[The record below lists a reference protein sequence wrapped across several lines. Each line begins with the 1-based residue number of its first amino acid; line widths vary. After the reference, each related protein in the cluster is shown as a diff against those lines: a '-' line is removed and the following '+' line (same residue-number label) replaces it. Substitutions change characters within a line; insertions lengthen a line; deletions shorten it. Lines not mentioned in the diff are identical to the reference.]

1 MKHTHEQL
9 RLLSEAMR
17 QFGGVITL
25 PVSLAV
31 ELKEYERVSALPWE
45 EAAEH
50 VRRMRLE
57 GYACGPA
64 GFFYIKACEGLL
76 ARYKKGE
83 RTQELFDEMNDVH

>member
-1 MKHTHEQL
+1 MKHTNEQL
-9 RLLSEAMR
+9 KLLSEAMK

-45 EAAEH
+45 KVAEH
-50 VRRMRLE
+50 VRRMMLE
-57 GYACGPA
+57 GYAFGLA
-64 GFFYIKACEGLL
+64 GFFYIKGCEVLL
-76 ARYKKGE
+76 SRYEKGE